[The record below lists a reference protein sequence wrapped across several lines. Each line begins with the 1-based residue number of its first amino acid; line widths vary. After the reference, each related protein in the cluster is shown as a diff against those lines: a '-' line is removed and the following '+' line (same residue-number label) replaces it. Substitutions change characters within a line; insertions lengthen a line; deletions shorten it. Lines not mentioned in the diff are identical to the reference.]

1 MSLLTT
7 GEVVQFAVRIEE
19 NGYNFYK
26 NFAGTLKNE
35 QERSLFDFLAEE
47 ELKHVAV
54 FKKMLGGAG
63 TSKTRL
69 NYPDEYS
76 AYLQAY
82 ADNLIFTEGSLKKEI
97 EKIKDLRA
105 ALDFGIRRELD
116 SILYY
121 QEIKAFVPENDADR
135 IDGIIREERSHFLK
149 LTGMKKE
156 IK

>member
-1 MSLLTT
+1 MSILTT
-7 GEVVQFAVRIEE
+7 GEVVELAVRIEE
-19 NGYNFYK
+19 NGHNFYK
-26 NFAGTLKNE
+26 SFARTLKNE
-35 QERSLFDFLAEE
+35 QERSLFEFLAEE
-47 ELKHVAV
+47 ELKHLAV
-54 FKKMLGGAG
+54 FKKMLGDAGA
-63 TSKTRL
+63 SKPRL

-76 AYLQAY
+76 TYLRAY

-97 EKIKDLRA
+97 EKIQDVRS

-121 QEIKAFVPENDADR
+121 QEMKSFVPVDDADR
-135 IDGIIREERSHFLK
+135 IDGIIREERAHFLK

>member
-26 NFAGTLKNE
+26 SFAGTFKDE
-35 QERSLFDFLAEE
+35 HERSLFNLLAEE
-47 ELKHVAV
+47 ELKHLNV
-54 FKKMLGGAG
+54 FKKMLGDVGA
-63 TSKTRL
+63 SKPRL

-82 ADNLIFTEGSLKKEI
+82 ADNLIFTESSLKKEI
-97 EKIKDLRA
+97 DKIKNART

-121 QEIKAFVPENDADR
+121 QEIKAFVPKSDADL
-135 IDGIIREERSHFLK
+135 IDKVISEERMHFLK
-149 LTGMKKE
+149 LSGMKKDLR
-156 IK
+156 